1 MNFDNA
7 VKFFDLCRVSLEIYY
22 YVVAFALVSDF
33 VGKMTFAPFINFVNG
48 TTDSGDGVLYQFDSS
63 FDDFIISCLCPM
75 LSMGRE
81 VACIKASFYIIAD
94 GKRKC
99 KENMI
104 KIGIRMRRCRHTTG
118 AFISLSHILPS
129 HSASSALRS
138 LPPIPP

>member
-63 FDDFIISCLCPM
+63 FDEPQGRISPF
-75 LSMGRE
+75 RE
-81 VACIKASFYIIAD
+81 PSF
-94 GKRKC
+94 C
-99 KENMI
+99 SL
-104 KIGIRMRRCRHTTG
+104 RR
-118 AFISLSHILPS
+118 
-129 HSASSALRS
+129 
-138 LPPIPP
+138 